1 MTTKQVNTYMSLT
14 AGSTFIM
21 PTGEVLRF
29 MGKQGGHGHYST
41 SNPAEIAELDKLHAS
56 PTAQISR
63 ESIATVDEET
73 AAVVTVKEET
83 TVKVAAPEVAQAVAE
98 AAEASERAI
107 SPAVAAAQANLAKT
121 ISATAK

>member
-1 MTTKQVNTYMSLT
+1 MSTKQLNTYVSLT

-21 PTGEVLRF
+21 PNGGVLRF
-29 MGKQGGHGHYST
+29 MGPKGGHGHYST
-41 SNPAEIAELDKLHAS
+41 SNPAEIEQLDELHAS

-73 AAVVTVKEET
+73 AAVVNVKEET
-83 TVKVAAPEVAQAVAE
+83 AVKALAPEVAQAAVD

-121 ISATAK
+121 ISATTK